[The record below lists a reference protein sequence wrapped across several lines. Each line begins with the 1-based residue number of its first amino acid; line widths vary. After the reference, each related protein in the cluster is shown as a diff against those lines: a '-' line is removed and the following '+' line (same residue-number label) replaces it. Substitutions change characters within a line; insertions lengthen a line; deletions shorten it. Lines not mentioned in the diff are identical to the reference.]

1 MRTRPIST
9 RTTLALAAIVL
20 LTPLI
25 AARVHAAPSRPY
37 CAAMICADASHI
49 AKTSL
54 DRGPDFVVHHFDL
67 KDGSTAGVYVGGY
80 PQRPAQ
86 GTPTTTETIDGLR
99 CERYALTTDG
109 APSIAVY
116 CPWANTFPT
125 VIHAWAKGGA
135 KPEASQAMALVKSLR
150 RCDEKT
156 ECPWPPR

>member
-1 MRTRPIST
+1 MMRTHPIST

-25 AARVHAAPSRPY
+25 AGRVHAAPLKPY
-37 CAAMICADASHI
+37 CLAPICVDASQI

-80 PQRPAQ
+80 PQRPAK
-86 GTPTTTETIDGLR
+86 GLPATVETIDGLA

-109 APSIAVY
+109 APSIAIY
-116 CPWANTFPT
+116 CQWSKTFPT
-125 VIHAWAKGGA
+125 MIHAWASASA

-150 RCDEKT
+150 RCEKQK
-156 ECPWPPR
+156 ECS